1 MFSLPEVLHRIEQAF
16 PIFSHGQRHI
26 EEFLDGYS
34 FDDEGI
40 RQRWEMFD
48 LLSANVLTF
57 LSREYPQ
64 LGARARS
71 ACRDLAVSALR
82 EQIARIARTHRCYA
96 SILASLSDSDLTL
109 QSSADVCSGDIEH
122 IMKFAVHDAEAAL
135 VKPRG

>member
-1 MFSLPEVLHRIEQAF
+1 MFSLPEVLYRIDQAF

-48 LLSANVLTF
+48 RLSTNVMAF
-57 LSREYPQ
+57 LREEYPQ

-71 ACRDLAVSALR
+71 ACCDLAMSALC
-82 EQIARIARTHRCYA
+82 EEIARIARMHRCYA
-96 SILASLSDSDLTL
+96 SILASRILSDSDHNLHRAGAFAQAVSNTL
-109 QSSADVCSGDIEH
+109 
-122 IMKFAVHDAEAAL
+122 
-135 VKPRG
+135 